1 MRRVLALA
9 ALLLPAVASAQAP
22 TLRFHSPA
30 IVAAGGSNRLE
41 EAYGCRG
48 KDVAPPVV
56 FDAIPQGTTSLEL
69 MMIDQGGVGSY
80 AEEGKGFVHWHV
92 RGMPGAIAAYP
103 RDGALP
109 AGVKQTING
118 FGKTGYG
125 GPCPPH
131 PPHRYTL
138 TVTAAPSG
146 ARYAIDFMY

>member
-1 MRRVLALA
+1 MRWILPLAM
-9 ALLLPAVASAQAP
+9 LLLPGLAIAQVP

-30 IVAAGGSNRLE
+30 IVAAGGSNKLG

-48 KDVAPPVV
+48 AGATPPIV
-56 FDAIPQGTTSLEL
+56 FDVIPQGTTSLEL
-69 MMIDQGGVGSY
+69 TMIDNGGVGPY
-80 AEEGKGFVHWHV
+80 AGEGKGFVHWHV
-92 RGMPGAIAAYP
+92 LGLPGTISAYP

-109 AGVKQTING
+109 TGVRETVND

-138 TVTAAPSG
+138 SVTAAPSG
-146 ARYAIDFMY
+146 ARYQIDFTY